1 MAVAVWVQVPSF
13 APNSLNKKVIWYKKI
28 KMELSQMIRILS
40 SAPIVLGKIVWNK
53 KNKEYNRKSFKL
65 LSLGNKKSTFLGW
78 K

>member
-1 MAVAVWVQVPSF
+1 
-13 APNSLNKKVIWYKKI
+13 
-28 KMELSQMIRILS
+28 MIRILS

-65 LSLGNKKSTFLGW
+65 LPLGNKKSTFWGW